1 MKENFDRFISCKN
14 TIDDIHVRLR
24 RTEAEANS
32 TAGVMEAV
40 AESHGAA
47 TEVGTGFSHTFAS
60 CAPDS
65 LVACHSPKL
74 NAVHGGRRRVAQRN
88 ERGACL
94 SGHILSCTYSAEG
107 LPSRLLDSTAP
118 PASWRPSVSRTAS
131 RPNCVNRNLQ
141 KGFRVYS

>member
-1 MKENFDRFISCKN
+1 VKENFDRFISCKN

-40 AESHGAA
+40 AESHSAA
-47 TEVGTGFSHTFAS
+47 TEVGMGLSHTLPS

-74 NAVHGGRRRVAQRN
+74 NAVHGGRRQVAQRN

-94 SGHILSCTYSAEG
+94 SGQIL
-107 LPSRLLDSTAP
+107 PLLAPTLLKVCLLGCLTAQHRRRHGGR
-118 PASWRPSVSRTAS
+118 W
-131 RPNCVNRNLQ
+131 
-141 KGFRVYS
+141 